1 TQYSELSTQY
11 FFMFQNIR
19 SIFRN
24 PFAYRPP
31 PEYAR
36 DLAGDEEAR
45 YHPIEW
51 PLVKRLLGYLKPY
64 KKAYGI
70 GIVFGVAMVS
80 LEMLSPRFIG
90 AIVDYTTAYA
100 GGRLGNVA
108 QSAAIWH
115 VILI

>member
-1 TQYSELSTQY
+1 
-11 FFMFQNIR
+11 MFQNIR

-24 PFAYRPP
+24 PFTYRAA
-31 PEYAR
+31 PESAR

-51 PLVKRLLGYLKPY
+51 PLVRRLLGYLAPY

-70 GIVFGVAMVS
+70 GILFGIAMVG

-100 GGRLGNVA
+100 GGKYANVP
-108 QSAAIWH
+108 QSAAIIH
-115 VILI
+115 VASIMLLWAAVLAA